1 MKYGALSA
9 LLIAS
14 INMQAAQEGTIRY
27 TILTQ
32 SPEQHIQHFGQS
44 LRPVAQCQPPAVL
57 QQAERAGAHIVQC
70 AGVLVPGKGVGCVLA
85 LGPIRKIGRI
95 ARTHVKTALAL
106 PEGAQVGAMGRDV
119 ADVLFGDSIG
129 QQGAAL
135 GLQLQRGAGAAMPP
149 VVPFQRHDAAAGAQV
164 CGLLGALWLTET
176 GQQQRV
182 GAKTMLRRAI
192 NHSSIIQDF
201 GRMFHR

>member
-1 MKYGALSA
+1 MV
-9 LLIAS
+9 LLRFHKEEPGRAVRLVLYKG
-14 INMQAAQEGTIRY
+14 QPLRLQPVG
-27 TILTQ
+27 
-32 SPEQHIQHFGQS
+32 PQHRQHLGQS
-44 LRPVAQCQPPAVL
+44 FRPVAQRKAPAVL
-57 QQAERAGAHIVQC
+57 QKAERTLAHIVQC

-85 LGPIRKIGRI
+85 LGPIREIGRI

-106 PEGAQVGAMGRDV
+106 PESAQVGTDRLNV
-119 ADVLFGDSIG
+119 PDVLLLHRSGKQS
-129 QQGAAL
+129 AAL
-135 GLQLQRGAGAAMPP
+135 GLQLQPHAGAAVAA